1 MNPPC
6 LVRAACA
13 ALLALA
19 ALPSPAQDATRI
31 VAATVYP
38 DSARIERELKV
49 PGGTRHVVLACV
61 PAAVDVTTLQV
72 DGEPEL
78 RVGEIRSM
86 ALPQTRWSECAPSP
100 LELRTQALALKQ
112 ASLEAQRD
120 SNELALA
127 YLKVW
132 GSSAHADE
140 RPGMSDSPSAAT
152 TGKPGTRPSGMR
164 RPGAIAADLRQAAF
178 DILVEQSRAK
188 RELQALEREQAR
200 LGDEAPPSRGKDGGW
215 RTVRFDVW
223 TPAAALL
230 RVHYNVNNAYWRP
243 TYRATLDSA
252 HATLRIDRQAD
263 IVQAS
268 GEDWGDVHV
277 TLSTGRASRAAQAQL
292 PVAWLLDVA
301 VPRQAFDMVATAPAP
316 AAPAPATALRAEAS
330 GVSARVDRPVPPPWG
345 ATAVTTELATEF
357 TVAQP
362 VTLPSD
368 GETHTLQLASQT
380 VAATL
385 KRRVTPRTD
394 RAVYLLAEVPR
405 PAGAWPA
412 GPLQSW
418 VDGALVSRTQWQP
431 SQGDKLEIA
440 LGQDDQMRVDVE
452 SPGTFTQAKGVFG
465 GSTER
470 TSAAVYAVVNRQP
483 AAVSV
488 EMLDAAPVSVNEAI
502 RVTHEYIPQPA
513 TTEWNRRPGLVEWT
527 LAIPAQET
535 RRVSIS
541 HTVTASRDVVVA
553 NLP

>member
-1 MNPPC
+1 MNMQP
-6 LVRAACA
+6 LARAAGA
-13 ALLALA
+13 TLLALA

-38 DSARIERELKV
+38 DSARVERELKV
-49 PGGTRHVVLACV
+49 PGGTRHIVLACV

-72 DGEPEL
+72 DGDPEL

-86 ALPQTRWSECAPSP
+86 PLPQTRWSECDPSP
-100 LELRTQALALKQ
+100 LEVRTQALAVKR

-120 SNELALA
+120 SNELALS

-132 GSSAHADE
+132 GSSAHAGDGAAPLPAASTGKATA
-140 RPGMSDSPSAAT
+140 RPAT
-152 TGKPGTRPSGMR
+152 TP
-164 RPGAIAADLRQAAF
+164 RPGAIAGDLRQAAF
-178 DILVEQSRAK
+178 DILVEQSRIK
-188 RELQALEREQAR
+188 RELEAVARDEAR
-200 LGDEAPPSRGKDGGW
+200 LGDDAPPSRGKDGGW
-215 RTVRFDVW
+215 RSVRFDVW
-223 TPAAALL
+223 TPAAASL
-230 RVHYNVNNAYWRP
+230 RVHYNVVNAYWRP

-268 GEDWGDVHV
+268 GEDWGEVRV
-277 TLSTGRASRAAQAQL
+277 TLSTGRAHRAAQAQL
-292 PVAWLLDVA
+292 PGAWLLDVV
-301 VPRQAFDMVATAPAP
+301 VPRPAYDAIAMAPPSPAP
-316 AAPAPATALRAEAS
+316 AMMQRAEVAASGLRA
-330 GVSARVDRPVPPPWG
+330 DRPVPPPWG
-345 ATAVTTELATEF
+345 ATATTTELATEF
-357 TVAQP
+357 KVAQP

-385 KRRVTPRTD
+385 KRRATPRTD
-394 RAVYLLAEVPR
+394 HAVYLLAEVAR
-405 PAGAWPA
+405 PAGSWPA

-418 VDGALVSRTQWQP
+418 VDGALVGRTQWQP

-452 SPGTFTQAKGVFG
+452 SPGAFTQAKGVFG

-470 TSAAVYAVVNRQP
+470 TSTAVYAVVNRHP
-483 AAVSV
+483 AAVTV
-488 EMLDAAPVSVNEAI
+488 ELLDAAPVSVNEAI
-502 RVTHEYIPQPA
+502 HVTHAYVPPPTA
-513 TTEWNRRPGLVEWT
+513 TDWNKMTGLAEWT

-541 HTVTASRDVVVA
+541 HTVSAPKDVVVA